1 MRIAFINSLY
11 PPWGAG
17 GAETTLQGLAEGLT
31 ARGAEVVVYSL
42 SPEGKASSGEVNGV
56 RVHYLKA
63 RTAMWPWASE
73 SPAWRRV
80 VFQLQEVY
88 NRRAER
94 DLHHLLAIER
104 PDVVHVHN
112 FKGFSAVAVWRAARR
127 LGIPLVQTLHDYT
140 LVCPRSVMLKAGVN
154 CRRQCPSCRLLSAP
168 RRRLAGL
175 PDLYTAVSHRMVQR
189 MENCGVRWRASPEI
203 IRGDNPV
210 RSSAK
215 HEPTAAAS
223 VFGFLGRLDP
233 TKGVEV
239 LLEAAR
245 LYRGPACRILIAG
258 SGPAAYL
265 DALKARAPPDV
276 AVEFVGWAVPADFFA
291 TIHVL
296 VAPSVWEEPLGRVV
310 HEAFGF
316 GVPVIASAG
325 GGIPEI
331 VRTEVDGLLVS
342 PGHPEQLARA
352 MERLATDQRFFATL
366 SRGAALAARAFDR
379 DVIHLQYL
387 DALRRVIG

>member
-1 MRIAFINSLY
+1 MRIAFVNSLY

-17 GAETTLQGLAEGLT
+17 GAEATLQGLAEGLA

-42 SPEGKASSGEVNGV
+42 SPEGKASLGEVNGV

-63 RTAMWPWASE
+63 HTAMWPWASE
-73 SPAWRRV
+73 GPAWRRV

-88 NRRAER
+88 NGRAER

-112 FKGFSAVAVWRAARR
+112 FKGFSALAVWRAARR

-140 LVCPRSVMLKAGVN
+140 LVCPRSVMLKAGAN
-154 CRRQCPSCRLLSAP
+154 CRRQCSSCRLLSAP
-168 RRRLAGL
+168 RRSLAGL

-210 RSSAK
+210 WSSTK
-215 HEPTAAAS
+215 PEPTAPAS

-239 LLEAAR
+239 LLEAVR
-245 LYRGPACRILIAG
+245 LYRGPPCRVLIAG
-258 SGPAAYL
+258 SGPSGYL
-265 DALKARAPPDV
+265 ETLKARIPAAA
-276 AVEFVGWAVPADFFA
+276 AVEFVGWAAPADVFA
-291 TIHVL
+291 AIDVL

-316 GVPVIASAG
+316 GVPVIASAA

-331 VRTEVDGLLVS
+331 VRAGVDGLLVA
-342 PGHPEQLARA
+342 PGDPVELARA
-352 MERLATDQRFFATL
+352 MERLAGDQGLFAAL
-366 SRGAALAARAFDR
+366 SKGAAEAAQAFDR
-379 DVIHLQYL
+379 DTIHTQYL
-387 DALRRVIG
+387 DVLQRAAR